1 MTKKG
6 KPITAA
12 ETAKLQDALGKKRAA
27 EIKKGMAAEKA
38 AAAGAGREKR
48 GAGLGADFEMAQEQI
63 LKFGEK
69 NAPALAATLKKYE
82 RFTTE
87 IQKLSAVSARG
98 AGQMTQDLQTLQ
110 RRNTEL
116 GITMETTMQSVQH
129 AMTNYYGVVTTGWKK
144 DYVAVTKQIA
154 VYGKLGVSMTDVTG
168 MMNLFGGS
176 LGKGRAEVTKTA
188 QILNKFAQTT
198 GQSYAQVWSDFN
210 QNVGQFM
217 TVMDSKDMQR
227 QTLLMTTRARRMGVS
242 VNQMMGS
249 LQQFETLEGAQQA
262 AGKINAVMG
271 SLGGSFDAVKA
282 AGMDFTE
289 RQQYISKTIQSVYG
303 RIEQSGP
310 RAGRAYIGALADAF
324 GMDARTIKAMATA
337 RPGAA
342 LPAEIMAGRGLIGGL
357 TTAQTETAAKEA
369 ATWEQRTNAMKD
381 AREAFLLEVVP
392 KSLGLSSTEIINQ
405 IKMSAGKL
413 DALLINGGANLGDN
427 VAKRMIA
434 GLEKGLPEA
443 IEKAG
448 GSASKAREAM
458 GAFGEFLDFR
468 KTEKPGG

>member
-1 MTKKG
+1 MAMKG

-12 ETAKLQDALGKKRAA
+12 ETAKLQEALGKKRAA

-38 AAAGAGREKR
+38 AAAGAGAGKREER
-48 GAGLGADFEMAQEQI
+48 LGAGFEMAQEQI
-63 LKFGEK
+63 LKFGQK
-69 NAPALAATLKKYE
+69 NAPALMATLRAYE
-82 RFTTE
+82 KFTTQ
-87 IQKLSAVSARG
+87 IQILGGASAKA

-116 GITMETTMQSVQH
+116 GITMQGTMESVQH

-176 LGKGRAEVTKTA
+176 LGKSRGEVTKTA

-198 GQSYAQVWSDFN
+198 GQSYAQVWSEFN

-337 RPGAA
+337 QPGAA
-342 LPAEIMAGRGLIGGL
+342 LPAEIRAGRGIIGGL

-369 ATWEQRTNAMKD
+369 ATWQERTDAMKD
-381 AREAFLLEVVP
+381 AREALLLEIVP
-392 KSLGLSSTEIINQ
+392 KSMGRSSTEIINQ

-413 DALLINGGANLGDN
+413 DAMLINGGANLGDS
-427 VAKRMIA
+427 VAKRLIA
-434 GLEKGLPEA
+434 GLRDGLPDA
-443 IEKAG
+443 IAEMG

-458 GAFGEFLDFR
+458 GAFGEFIF
-468 KTEKPGG
+468 KKVGG